1 MPAVGP
7 EHQRGYGRRVQ
18 VAIWSI
24 HEILGGEMTAS
35 SAGLSGWGRPH
46 RPHSRCHRWK
56 KLDAI
61 SKGME
66 RRPGGGPEKSLGVD

>member
-1 MPAVGP
+1 
-7 EHQRGYGRRVQ
+7 
-18 VAIWSI
+18 
-24 HEILGGEMTAS
+24 MTAS